1 MEVIKI
7 SDKPSKAYH
16 DMEMEIDKLEIRQFI
31 NYFDKNIT
39 EDELTKLKVE
49 WAIDDLLK
57 KVIKDSE
64 DRINDKVAELKAK
77 KPAVH

>member
-16 DMEMEIDKLEIRQFI
+16 DMEMEIDKLEVQQLI

-39 EDELTKLKVE
+39 EDELTQLKVE
-49 WAIDDLLK
+49 WTIDNLLK
-57 KVIKDSE
+57 KVIKDSK
-64 DRINDKVAELKAK
+64 DRINDKITELKAK